1 MNNSV
6 SHFVAFG
13 YMSFRVISCRFLFDK
28 GLSRMYVELST
39 HLHALFYNYFMKS
52 VKIVGKSI
60 PQMLFL
66 INFYIR
72 LVQYCSEGLFYIINE
87 EEKLTPTS

>member
-1 MNNSV
+1 
-6 SHFVAFG
+6 
-13 YMSFRVISCRFLFDK
+13 
-28 GLSRMYVELST
+28 
-39 HLHALFYNYFMKS
+39 MKS
-52 VKIVGKSI
+52 VEIVGKSI
-60 PQMLFL
+60 PQMPFL

>member
-1 MNNSV
+1 
-6 SHFVAFG
+6 
-13 YMSFRVISCRFLFDK
+13 
-28 GLSRMYVELST
+28 
-39 HLHALFYNYFMKS
+39 MKS

-60 PQMLFL
+60 PQMLFF

-87 EEKLTPTS
+87 EEKLTPTSKYFHLFNLPKCPINGYFGQNDLTFKCST

>member
-1 MNNSV
+1 
-6 SHFVAFG
+6 
-13 YMSFRVISCRFLFDK
+13 
-28 GLSRMYVELST
+28 
-39 HLHALFYNYFMKS
+39 MKS

-87 EEKLTPTS
+87 EEKLTPTSKYFHLFNLPKCPINGYFGQTDLTFKCST